1 MDPHYFNEHVRR
13 FPFISTLL
21 FRELWM
27 GKKISKFERKSMSHT
42 KLLQHLSYFL
52 SLPFSKEH
60 KGIFVI
66 IYFSL
71 LLDVRT
77 RVKKLEILEGRQ
89 ECKATSTACIPLF
102 FSYCNEHLGRFPLVK
117 HSEFLLRTFH
127 FECMSYAFLVRCKQ
141 CTPPPF

>member
-1 MDPHYFNEHVRR
+1 MDPHFLMNMEEDSLS
-13 FPFISTLL
+13 FPPYYL
-21 FRELWM
+21 ENYEW

-89 ECKATSTACIPLF
+89 E
-102 FSYCNEHLGRFPLVK
+102 
-117 HSEFLLRTFH
+117 
-127 FECMSYAFLVRCKQ
+127 
-141 CTPPPF
+141 

>member
-1 MDPHYFNEHVRR
+1 MDAHFLMNMEEDSLS
-13 FPFISTLL
+13 FPPYYL
-21 FRELWM
+21 ENYEW

-89 ECKATSTACIPLF
+89 E
-102 FSYCNEHLGRFPLVK
+102 
-117 HSEFLLRTFH
+117 
-127 FECMSYAFLVRCKQ
+127 
-141 CTPPPF
+141 